1 MKCGFVALCAWTFFV
16 ILRLFPAYYYDSA
29 RSTITGEAP
38 DTVRFAPV
46 KLRLNALCLVAT
58 RKQLSHLAL
67 VLRGTPPSRV
77 LISWTLLTSGDIETN
92 PGPSRRWKYPCTV
105 CSAPVKS
112 NQRGGIQCDRC
123 DLWTHASCGGVGQ
136 EEYEELYGDWFC
148 PTCELSDLPFANV
161 SSLSSHTQL
170 SLVNI
175 SNTSADSELSPLLDP
190 KPSIILCH
198 LNVQS
203 LMPKMEEVRALLSV
217 QSAL

>member
-1 MKCGFVALCAWTFFV
+1 MARALVHYVHDSTWRWSAVLWLCARGRFSSSYVYSPPTTM
-16 ILRLFPAYYYDSA
+16 ILLGQH
-29 RSTITGEAP
+29 ITGAAP

-46 KLRLNALCLVAT
+46 KLRLNALGLVAT

-92 PGPSRRWKYPCTV
+92 PGPPRRWKYPCTV

-112 NQRGGIQCDRC
+112 NQRGIQCDRC

-148 PTCELSDLPFANV
+148 PTCVLSDLPFASAAYLV
-161 SSLSSHTQL
+161 TLSY
-170 SLVNI
+170 
-175 SNTSADSELSPLLDP
+175 P
-190 KPSIILCH
+190 
-198 LNVQS
+198 
-203 LMPKMEEVRALLSV
+203 
-217 QSAL
+217 